1 MKLRYMVLGAIAIL
15 VVVAIGSLA
24 VVLSHDS
31 PCSAAPPLAANAPSM
46 KAIVYRC
53 YGGPDV
59 LKFEDIAKPVP
70 ADDRV
75 LVKVHAASVN
85 PLDSHYMRGKPHSL
99 RPIPRSG
106 NPHPTLIPTDF

>member
-31 PCSAAPPLAANAPSM
+31 PCSAAPPLAANTPSM

-70 ADDRV
+70 ADRRV
-75 LVKVHAASVN
+75 LVKLHARSVT
-85 PLDSHYMRGKPHSL
+85 PLDSPYMRVSPL
-99 RPIPRSG
+99 IVRPMACVG
-106 NPHPTLIPTDF
+106 